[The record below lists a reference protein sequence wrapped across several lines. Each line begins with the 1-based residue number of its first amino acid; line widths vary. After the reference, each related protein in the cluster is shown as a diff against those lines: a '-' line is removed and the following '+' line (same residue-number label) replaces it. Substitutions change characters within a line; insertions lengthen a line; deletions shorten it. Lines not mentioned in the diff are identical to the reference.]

1 MWPLL
6 KTARPHQISSFL
18 TLTKKRISN
27 VFAKGIFGYLLRASL
42 RVDTYNYVSASVTG
56 SFSFTGS
63 LVVTYERSCALTKG
77 RKQKKNLSLCSMITL
92 NCVPS
97 LVSVL
102 FDTPDIIHCYRVSIS
117 LTLPKVRKKK

>member
-63 LVVTYERSCALTKG
+63 LVVTYERSCAES
-77 RKQKKNLSLCSMITL
+77 KQKKLSLCSMITL